1 MMLEFFKMK
10 VNRNITI
17 RS

>member
-1 MMLEFFKMK
+1 MMLDFFKMT